1 MKKILK
7 VLGILLVVVL
17 AALIIIPIAFED
29 KILNAVKDN
38 INKNLKAELSFADAD
53 LSLLSSFPNA
63 SLSLEDVALTNFAPF
78 KGDTL
83 VAAKEVS
90 IDMGLMQLFKDASSQ
105 IKVNTLHIDEAF
117 VNIKVDSLGN
127 ANYDIAKKTVTS
139 DAKSETESTSSEA
152 FVFDIENYEINNSRI
167 HYYDKVSHISLDLVD
182 FTHSGQ
188 GSFSENESKLDTK
201 TTTIASFGLDETQY
215 LNNNKIDLDAVIG
228 LDLKNGKYSFLEN
241 QMMVNQLPL
250 KFDGFVD
257 VNDEN
262 QEIDI
267 RFSTP
272 KSEFRNF
279 FALIPKEYA
288 KNIEGISTRGDFKL
302 EGEIKGISD
311 EKTIPKMDISMKSNN
326 ASFKYPDLPK
336 TVKNIN
342 VDAAVK
348 NETGKLADTYIR
360 IGALDFSIDNDRF
373 TSKATIKQLLSN
385 PLIVASLKGK
395 IDLDKIAQAYP
406 MPENNQLK
414 GSVTTDL
421 STSFDMNAIEKGQYD
436 RIKSQGTAEV
446 SDFLYASDDVVNPIT
461 IKDATINFK
470 NADYELASF
479 NATSGSTD
487 INAKGSIDN
496 LYGYLFSDKKLKGNF
511 TINSNKFVVSDF
523 MVADEEV
530 ALNEKS
536 DSDSG
541 EEESLDHL
549 KIPAFLD
556 VKLQANAN
564 TVVYDNLNLKNVSGT
579 LQLKDEKAILKEV
592 KSKLF
597 DGNIVLKG
605 DVATGEKVPVYNM
618 QLGIED
624 FDIAKSFAGMEM
636 LEKLAPIAKVI
647 TGKLNTTLNLNGEL
661 NNDFSPKIE
670 SVSGTALAKLFTENV
685 NTDNSALL
693 SALTA
698 NLSFLEKEKINLK
711 DISTKLVFDKGKVA
725 VSPFDLKYKDIDIQV
740 AGSHGFDRTMDYNV
754 TMNVPAKYLG
764 GDVNKLLNQLNDPET
779 NELTVPVVAGLTGN
793 FKNPKV
799 KTDLKSA
806 VGNLTKQLVQIQ
818 KEKLKNKG
826 KNLLHDLVLGN
837 NKKTDST
844 KTANNATD
852 ALKNVVG
859 GILGGNKK
867 GADSTKTKS
876 DSVAKKDPVKDAAT
890 NILGSLFKKKK
901 KKKDTVN

>member
-1 MKKILK
+1 MKKVLK
-7 VLGILLVVVL
+7 ILGILLVIVL

-38 INKNLKAELSFADAD
+38 INKNLNAELSFVDVD

-63 SLSLEDVALTNFAPF
+63 SLSLEDVALTNFEPF

-83 VAAKEVS
+83 IAAKEIS

-117 VNIKVDSLGN
+117 VNVKVDSLGN
-127 ANYDIAKKTVTS
+127 ANYDIAKKTSAS
-139 DAKSETESTSSEA
+139 DIEQETESTSSEA
-152 FVFDIENYEINNSRI
+152 FVFDIENYEIKNSRI

-182 FTHSGQ
+182 FNHSGQ

-201 TTTIASFGLDETQY
+201 TTAIASFGLDETQY
-215 LNNNKIDLDAVIG
+215 LNNNQIDLDAVIG
-228 LDLKNGKYSFLEN
+228 LDLKNSKYSFLEN
-241 QMMVNQLPL
+241 QMMINQLPL

-257 VNDEN
+257 VNDDN

-267 RFSTP
+267 TFSTP

-302 EGEIKGISD
+302 EGSIKGVSD
-311 EKTIPKMDISMKSNN
+311 DKTIPKMDISMKSSN

-336 TVKNIN
+336 TVKDINI
-342 VDAAVK
+342 DAAVK
-348 NETGKLADTYIR
+348 NETGKLADTYVR
-360 IGALDFSIDNDRF
+360 IGALDFSIDADRF
-373 TSKATIKQLLSN
+373 TSKGTIKQLLSN
-385 PLIVASLKGK
+385 PLIIASLKGK

-406 MPENNQLK
+406 MPENNELK
-414 GSVTTDL
+414 GSIRADL
-421 STSFDMNAIEKGQYD
+421 STSFDMNAIEKGQYE

-479 NATSGSTD
+479 NATSGSSD
-487 INAKGSIDN
+487 ISAKGSIDN

-523 MVADEEV
+523 MVADEE
-530 ALNEKS
+530 ATTSENSGS
-536 DSDSG
+536 DS
-541 EEESLDHL
+541 EKEESLDHL

-556 VKLQANAN
+556 VELQANAN
-564 TVVYDNLNLKNVSGT
+564 SVVYDNLNLKNVSGT
-579 LQLKDEKAILKEV
+579 VQLKDEKAILKEV

-597 DGNIVLKG
+597 DGSIVLRG
-605 DVATGEKVPVYNM
+605 DVATGEKIPVYNM

-647 TGKLNTTLNLNGEL
+647 TGKLNTTLNINGEL
-661 NNDFSPKIE
+661 NNDFSPKLE
-670 SVSGTALAKLFTENV
+670 SVSGTALAKLFTEQV
-685 NTDNSALL
+685 NTENSPLL
-693 SALTA
+693 SALTS

-711 DISTKLVFDKGKVA
+711 DISTKLAFDKGKVA
-725 VSPFDLKYKDIDIQV
+725 VSPFNLKYKDIDIQV
-740 AGSHGFDRTMDYNV
+740 AGSHGFDRTMDYKA
-754 TMNVPAKYLG
+754 TLNVPAKYLG
-764 GDVNKLLNQLNDPET
+764 SEVNKLLNQLNDPET
-779 NELTVPVVAGLTGN
+779 NELTVPVVASLTGS
-793 FKNPKV
+793 FTIPKV
-799 KTDLKSA
+799 NTDLKNA
-806 VGNLTKQLVQIQ
+806 VENLTNQLVQIQ

-844 KTANNATD
+844 KTANDATD
-852 ALKNVVG
+852 VLQNVVG
-859 GILGGNKK
+859 GILGGTKK
-867 GADSTKTKS
+867 KTDSTKTKS
-876 DSVAKKDPVKDAAT
+876 DSIAKKDPVKDAAT
-890 NILGSLFKKKK
+890 NILGGLFKKKK